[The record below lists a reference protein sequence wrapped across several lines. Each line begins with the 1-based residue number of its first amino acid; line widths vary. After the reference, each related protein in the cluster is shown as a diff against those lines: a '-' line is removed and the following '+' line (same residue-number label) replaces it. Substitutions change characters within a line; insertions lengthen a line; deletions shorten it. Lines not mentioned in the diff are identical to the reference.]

1 MTDDD
6 PTEPI
11 DPAHDPAHLG
21 LEVISD
27 LDEGLLSEDE
37 ADRAREHLAGCE
49 LCRADR
55 EALSSVRETLASD
68 AAEIVMP
75 DDVAARI
82 QAALADEPA
91 YVPEAA
97 AAVTTLPTPR
107 EPSRWEARRKP
118 ALIGLGAAAVIVALI
133 FGVIHLPRSTSS
145 TPAASATTAGVAGPP
160 VVVLHSGRN
169 YTQANLNAAI
179 GLLASPSPAE
189 SAQAASAGA
198 PATAA
203 GATSAA
209 APASSAAAATTAAA
223 PVTTAAAAANGGAD
237 ANSKAAKPTATPDV
251 LAPLRKPG
259 AAQACL
265 QSLLSTTAAPL
276 LIDFARFEGKPA
288 VVGIFD
294 DPDDPTKLQVI
305 AVGPPDCKLYQLSFT
320 PKP

>member
-1 MTDDD
+1 MTDDN

-55 EALSSVRETLASD
+55 EALASVRESLAGD

-82 QAALADEPA
+82 HAALADEPA
-91 YVPEAA
+91 HVPEAA

-145 TPAASATTAGVAGPP
+145 TAASAGATSAAAPATP

-169 YTQANLNAAI
+169 YTTANLNAAI

-189 SAQAASAGA
+189 SGQAASAGA

-209 APASSAAAATTAAA
+209 AAASAAA
-223 PVTTAAAAANGGAD
+223 PVTSAAARPPPRQHRPPPRQQ
-237 ANSKAAKPTATPDV
+237 KPTAARTR
-251 LAPLRKPG
+251 ARKP
-259 AAQACL
+259 
-265 QSLLSTTAAPL
+265 QSRPL
-276 LIDFARFEGKPA
+276 PPTCWLPCASRGQLRPA
-288 VVGIFD
+288 FSHCCR
-294 DPDDPTKLQVI
+294 PRRHR
-305 AVGPPDCKLYQLSFT
+305 C
-320 PKP
+320 